1 MSSRNEKRLLPNC
14 VVAGLFLLAAVARAQ
29 PTPEDIAA
37 GRAIAGDRN
46 AGNCFACHQVEGAE
60 LAGNIGP
67 PLVAMKMR
75 FPERQALY
83 DQIADP
89 RTRNPDTVMPPYGA
103 HGILSERELNLVI
116 DYLLT
121 L

>member
-1 MSSRNEKRLLPNC
+1 MTAVRVRTS
-14 VVAGLFLLAAVARAQ
+14 LAAAALVLAASSVADPSA
-29 PTPEDIAA
+29 EDIAA
-37 GRAIAGDRN
+37 GKAIAGDRN
-46 AGNCFACHQVEGAE
+46 AGNCFACHLVEGAE

-75 FPERQALY
+75 FPEREVLY
-83 DQIADP
+83 QQVADP
-89 RTRNPDTVMPPYGA
+89 RIRNPNTVMPPYGA

>member
-1 MSSRNEKRLLPNC
+1 MSNQLLGILLATALFAPGQ
-14 VVAGLFLLAAVARAQ
+14 VAGAE
-29 PTPEDIAA
+29 PTPADIAA
-37 GRAIAGDRN
+37 GQAIAGDRN
-46 AGNCFACHQVEGAE
+46 SGNCFACHQVEGAE

-67 PLVAMKMR
+67 PLISMKMR
-75 FPERQALY
+75 FPEREVLY
-83 DQIADP
+83 QQVADP
-89 RTRNPDTVMPPYGA
+89 RLRNPDTVMPPYGA

>member
-1 MSSRNEKRLLPNC
+1 MSKNRLRL
-14 VVAGLFLLAAVARAQ
+14 AASLALLAFGTAAVAA
-29 PTPEDIAA
+29 PSADDIAA
-37 GRAIAGDRN
+37 GKAIAGDRQ

-67 PLVAMKMR
+67 PLIAMKMR
-75 FPERQALY
+75 FPEREVLY
-83 DQIADP
+83 QQVADP
-89 RTRNPDTVMPPYGA
+89 RLRNPNTVMPPYGA

>member
-1 MSSRNEKRLLPNC
+1 MNRNSLRLASALSLL
-14 VVAGLFLLAAVARAQ
+14 VLGSVALAAPDA
-29 PTPEDIAA
+29 EDIAA
-37 GRAIAGDRN
+37 GKALAGDRN
-46 AGNCFACHQVEGAE
+46 SGNCFACHQVEGAE

-67 PLVAMKMR
+67 PLIAMKMR
-75 FPERQALY
+75 FPEREVLY
-83 DQIADP
+83 QQVADP
-89 RTRNPDTVMPPYGA
+89 RVRNPNTVMPPYGA

>member
-1 MSSRNEKRLLPNC
+1 MSRKRIRLAASLALLALGTDA
-14 VVAGLFLLAAVARAQ
+14 VAGPSAD
-29 PTPEDIAA
+29 DIAA
-37 GRAIAGDRN
+37 GKALAGDRN
-46 AGNCFACHQVEGAE
+46 SGNCFACHQVEGAE

-83 DQIADP
+83 EQIADP
-89 RTRNPDTVMPPYGA
+89 RIRNPDTVMPPYGA
-103 HGILSERELNLVI
+103 HGILSERELNLLI

>member
-1 MSSRNEKRLLPNC
+1 MIVYPGKFRCAAALAVLVSA
-14 VVAGLFLLAAVARAQ
+14 AGALAAPSA
-29 PTPEDIAA
+29 EDIAA
-37 GRAIAGDRN
+37 GKALAGDRN
-46 AGNCFACHQVEGAE
+46 SGNCFACHQVEGAE

-75 FPERQALY
+75 FPERQVLY
-83 DQIADP
+83 DQVADP
-89 RTRNPDTVMPPYGA
+89 RLRNPNTVMPPYGA

>member
-1 MSSRNEKRLLPNC
+1 MNRNSLRLASALSLL
-14 VVAGLFLLAAVARAQ
+14 VLGSVAQAAPDA
-29 PTPEDIAA
+29 EDIAA
-37 GRAIAGDRN
+37 GKALAGDRN
-46 AGNCFACHQVEGAE
+46 SGNCFACHQVEGAE

-67 PLVAMKMR
+67 PLIAMKMR
-75 FPERQALY
+75 FPEREVLY
-83 DQIADP
+83 QQVADP
-89 RTRNPDTVMPPYGA
+89 RVRNPNTVMPPYGA

>member
-1 MSSRNEKRLLPNC
+1 MTSRQPIIHL
-14 VVAGLFLLAAVARAQ
+14 VAAVALLAFG
-29 PTPEDIAA
+29 PVAMAEPSAEDIAA
-37 GRAIAGDRN
+37 GRALAGDRN

-75 FPERQALY
+75 FPDREVLY
-83 DQIADP
+83 QQVADP
-89 RTRNPDTVMPPYGA
+89 RLRNPNTVMPPYGA

>member
-1 MSSRNEKRLLPNC
+1 MNRLARGFKFAAIGVLLIAGQ
-14 VVAGLFLLAAVARAQ
+14 VAMAAPSA
-29 PTPEDIAA
+29 EDIAA
-37 GRAIAGDRN
+37 GRALAEDRN
-46 AGNCFACHQVEGAE
+46 AGNCFACHQVAGAE

-75 FPERQALY
+75 FPEREVLY
-83 DQIADP
+83 QQVADP
-89 RTRNPDTVMPPYGA
+89 RVRNPNTVMPPYGA

>member
-1 MSSRNEKRLLPNC
+1 MIVYPGKSRCAAALALL
-14 VVAGLFLLAAVARAQ
+14 VSAAGALAAPSA
-29 PTPEDIAA
+29 EDIAA
-37 GRAIAGDRN
+37 GKALAGDRN
-46 AGNCFACHQVEGAE
+46 NGNCFACHQVEGAE

-75 FPERQALY
+75 FPERQVLY
-83 DQIADP
+83 DQVADP
-89 RTRNPDTVMPPYGA
+89 RLRNPNTVMPPYGA

>member
-1 MSSRNEKRLLPNC
+1 MKRMQTGIAALAL
-14 VVAGLFLLAAVARAQ
+14 AGLQLGLPAMAAEPSA
-29 PTPEDIAA
+29 EDIAT
-37 GRAIAGDRN
+37 GRVIAGDRN
-46 AGNCFACHQVEGAE
+46 TGNCFACHQVEGAE
-60 LAGNIGP
+60 LAGNVGP

-75 FPERQALY
+75 FPERAVLY
-83 DQIADP
+83 QQVADP
-89 RTRNPDTVMPPYGA
+89 RLRNPDTIMPPYGA

>member
-1 MSSRNEKRLLPNC
+1 MSRKPGRSGLVPALAMLVLGQA
-14 VVAGLFLLAAVARAQ
+14 VVAA
-29 PTPEDIAA
+29 PTAEDIAA
-37 GRAIAGDRN
+37 GKALAGDRN
-46 AGNCFACHQVEGAE
+46 TGNCFACHQVEGAE

-67 PLVAMKMR
+67 PLIAMKMR
-75 FPERQALY
+75 FPEREVLY
-83 DQIADP
+83 QQVADP
-89 RTRNPDTVMPPYGA
+89 RERNPDTVMPPYGA

>member
-1 MSSRNEKRLLPNC
+1 MSRKPGRSGLVPALAMLALGQA
-14 VVAGLFLLAAVARAQ
+14 VVAA
-29 PTPEDIAA
+29 PTAEDIAA
-37 GRAIAGDRN
+37 GKALAGDRN
-46 AGNCFACHQVEGAE
+46 TGNCFACHQVEGAE

-67 PLVAMKMR
+67 PLIAMKMR
-75 FPERQALY
+75 FPEREVLY
-83 DQIADP
+83 QQVADP
-89 RTRNPDTVMPPYGA
+89 RMRNPNTVMPPYGA

>member
-1 MSSRNEKRLLPNC
+1 MSKEPLRLASVL
-14 VVAGLFLLAAVARAQ
+14 ALLALGPAALAE
-29 PTPEDIAA
+29 PSAEDIAA
-37 GRAIAGDRN
+37 GKAIAGDRQS
-46 AGNCFACHQVEGAE
+46 GNCFACHQVEGAE

-75 FPERQALY
+75 FPDREVLY
-83 DQIADP
+83 QQVADP
-89 RTRNPDTVMPPYGA
+89 RLRNPNTVMPPYGA
-103 HGILSERELNLVI
+103 HGILSERDLNLLI

>member
-1 MSSRNEKRLLPNC
+1 MIRLKEQSRFAPLACLF
-14 VVAGLFLLAAVARAQ
+14 VLSTTVMAGPSA
-29 PTPEDIAA
+29 EDIAA
-37 GRAIAGDRN
+37 GRALAEDRN
-46 AGNCFACHQVEGAE
+46 GGNCFACHQVAGAE

-75 FPERQALY
+75 FPEREVLY
-83 DQIADP
+83 QQVADP
-89 RTRNPDTVMPPYGA
+89 RVRNPNTVMPPYGA
-103 HGILSERELNLVI
+103 NGILSERELNLVI

>member
-1 MSSRNEKRLLPNC
+1 MSRNSLRLASALP
-14 VVAGLFLLAAVARAQ
+14 LLMLVSTAWA
-29 PTPEDIAA
+29 TPSAEDIAA
-37 GRAIAGDRN
+37 GKALAGDRN
-46 AGNCFACHQVEGAE
+46 TGNCYACHQVAGAE

-75 FPERQALY
+75 FPDREVLY
-83 DQIADP
+83 QQVADP
-89 RTRNPDTVMPPYGA
+89 RIRNPNTVMPPYGA

>member
-1 MSSRNEKRLLPNC
+1 MSRKPGRIASTL
-14 VVAGLFLLAAVARAQ
+14 ALLALVGSGALAKPSA
-29 PTPEDIAA
+29 EDIAA
-37 GRAIAGDRN
+37 GKALAGDRN
-46 AGNCFACHQVEGAE
+46 SGNCFACHQVEGAE

-67 PLVAMKMR
+67 PLIAMKMR
-75 FPERQALY
+75 FPEREVLY
-83 DQIADP
+83 QQVADP
-89 RTRNPDTVMPPYGA
+89 RLRNPNTVMPPYGA

>member
-1 MSSRNEKRLLPNC
+1 MISRQPLRSLL
-14 VVAGLFLLAAVARAQ
+14 VTLALLAPV
-29 PTPEDIAA
+29 TPALAGPSAEDIAA
-37 GRAIAGDRN
+37 GEALAGDRN

-75 FPERQALY
+75 FPEREVLY
-83 DQIADP
+83 QQVADP
-89 RTRNPDTVMPPYGA
+89 RLRNPNTVMPPYGA

>member
-1 MSSRNEKRLLPNC
+1 MSSGKETGQLTG
-14 VVAGLFLLAAVARAQ
+14 VVAGGLLLLAAVAHGQ

-37 GRAIAGDRN
+37 GRALAGDRN
-46 AGNCFACHQVEGAE
+46 AGNCFACHQVDGAE

>member
-1 MSSRNEKRLLPNC
+1 MSRHLGRICS
-14 VVAGLFLLAAVARAQ
+14 VAALALLAMGPAVMAA
-29 PTPEDIAA
+29 PTVEDIAA
-37 GRAIAGDRN
+37 GKALAGDRN
-46 AGNCFACHQVEGAE
+46 TGNCYACHQVEGAE

-67 PLVAMKMR
+67 PLIAMKMR
-75 FPERQALY
+75 FPEREVLY
-83 DQIADP
+83 QQVADP
-89 RTRNPDTVMPPYGA
+89 RVRNPNTVMPPYGA

>member
-1 MSSRNEKRLLPNC
+1 MTGAVKSMLRAPIL
-14 VVAGLFLLAAVARAQ
+14 VLLAAAPSVLAG
-29 PTPEDIAA
+29 PTAEQIAA

-46 AGNCFACHQVEGAE
+46 AGNCFACHHVEGAE

-75 FPERQALY
+75 FPDREVLY
-83 DQIADP
+83 QQVADP
-89 RTRNPDTVMPPYGA
+89 RIRNPDTVMPPYGA